1 MPRPAGCLMITGM
14 VDKPTFLVRYRYVP
28 EMESRRAPHRTAH
41 LEWLRRL
48 ADAGKLVLA
57 GATLEPVD
65 TGLLIFRAEDAY
77 AVRRMLLDDPYAHA
91 NLIVSHTVRS
101 IGLAVGG

>member
-1 MPRPAGCLMITGM
+1 MITGM

-28 EMESRRAPHRTAH
+28 EMESRRTPHRTAH

-48 ADAGKLVLA
+48 FETGRLVLA

-65 TGLLIFRAEDAY
+65 TGLLIFRADDTY
-77 AVRRMLLDDPYAHA
+77 AVRQLLLDDPYAHA
-91 NLIVSHTVRS
+91 NLIVRVTVRP
-101 IGLAVGG
+101 IGLAFGG